1 MDTCTFFGH
10 ADTPKEIEP
19 ILKSTLVDLI
29 KNKNVNK
36 FYVGNHGGFDS
47 MAKNTL
53 KDLKKVYPDIKYYVV
68 LAYMPSK
75 KNELDYEDYSDTIYP
90 DELENT
96 PPKYA
101 IDKRNRWMIDKSDTV
116 ITYVNRDFG
125 GAARFKKIAQRKDKI
140 VINLYDFFKEG
151 FK

>member
-1 MDTCTFFGH
+1 MKITFFGH
-10 ADTPKEIEP
+10 NDTPQYAQFLLQEALTYLTI
-19 ILKSTLVDLI
+19 IVD
-29 KNKNVNK
+29 KPV
-36 FYVGNHGGFDS
+36 FYVGNHGGFDF
-47 MAKNTL
+47 MVKNTL

-68 LAYMPSK
+68 LAYMPGK
-75 KNELDYEDYSDTIYP
+75 KNELDYENYSNTIYP

-101 IDKRNRWMIDKSDTV
+101 IDKRNRWMIDKADTV

-125 GAARFKKIAQRKDKI
+125 GAARFKKIAERKDKI